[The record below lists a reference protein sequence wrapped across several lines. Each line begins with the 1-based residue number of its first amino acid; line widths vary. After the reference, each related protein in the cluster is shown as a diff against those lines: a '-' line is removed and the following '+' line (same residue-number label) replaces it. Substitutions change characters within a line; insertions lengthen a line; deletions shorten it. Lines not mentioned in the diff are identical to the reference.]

1 MSYSSSDKYRK
12 ASSPYFRMDY
22 SSPRQD
28 RDEANDRKLNPEKY
42 KEIDRKSLLDYTD
55 ISDVINSKEYKDY
68 SSNLQERV
76 ENMGYH
82 SYQDLPEDVF
92 NRLHKQGHSLGY
104 PTPEWMTKHDFIYDD
119 IEPFVRSEEHK
130 PMSMTTDLL
139 KAYKSLEPYSERER
153 KMGNPFPW
161 AFGAGQEDSNTRRN
175 EVYSIIDMLD
185 FS

>member
-1 MSYSSSDKYRK
+1 MSYSSSDKYRE

-22 SSPRQD
+22 SSPSQD
-28 RDEANDRKLNPEKY
+28 RDEVNDRKLNPEKY

-55 ISDVINSKEYKDY
+55 ISDVISSDEYKDY
-68 SSNLQERV
+68 SRKLQARV
-76 ENMGYH
+76 QDMGYT
-82 SYQDLPEDVF
+82 SYQDLPEKDF
-92 NRLHKQGHSLGY
+92 NRLHKQGHSQGF

-119 IEPFVRSEEHK
+119 IERITRSEK
-130 PMSMTTDLL
+130 STPLSMTTDLL
-139 KAYKSLEPYSERER
+139 KAYKSIEPYSEKER

-161 AFGAGQEDSNTRRN
+161 TFGAGQQDSNTRRN